1 MNIPISKLA
10 DSLRESQ
17 ETKTY
22 QFSAPTLKQ
31 LVTFLVAAATLN
43 NDSPPTLIGY
53 EETSSG
59 HLATIRTNATIGQL
73 RQVAWV
79 KASNEIGQSITEFSQ
94 QELDPI
100 KR

>member
-22 QFSAPTLKQ
+22 QFTVPTLAG

-43 NDSPPTLIGY
+43 DSPPTLIGY
-53 EETSSG
+53 EVTSSG
-59 HLATIRTNATIGQL
+59 HLATIRTSATIGQL

-94 QELDPI
+94 QETSTI
-100 KR
+100 KG

>member
-1 MNIPISKLA
+1 M
-10 DSLRESQ
+10 DTFEF
-17 ETKTY
+17 T
-22 QFSAPTLKQ
+22 APTIRA

-73 RQVAWV
+73 RQVAWI
-79 KASNEIGQSITEFSQ
+79 KGADEIGQSITEVTQ
-94 QELDPI
+94 QESSTI
-100 KR
+100 K